1 MINIVFPDGAVK
13 EYPKNIT
20 GGEIAAGI
28 SKSLEKVSVAI
39 RVNDELKDLCDP
51 ITENSSIAIITL
63 KDAEG
68 LEIMRH
74 SVTAQLLARAIK
86 NLFPDTK
93 LAIGPTIKDGFYYDV
108 APETP
113 ISSEDLPK
121 IEKEMAKL
129 ASEKNKIIKKIVPR
143 DEAISLFKERGED
156 YKIKIIEA
164 SDDAEFQIYFQGDTG
179 FIDLCR
185 GPHLPNLKQ
194 AGVFKLTKVAGAY
207 WRGDS
212 DNEMLTRIYG
222 TAWNS
227 AKELEDYLMRI
238 EEAEKRDHRKICQAM
253 DLLHFQPEAPGQVFW
268 HDSGWIM
275 YKELEGYIRGKLKN
289 LGYQEV
295 NTPRIINKSLFE
307 KSGHWEKFGT
317 DEMFVC
323 EAYGSLYALKPM
335 NCPCHVQIY
344 NHDLRSYKQ
353 LPIKMSEFGNCIRQE
368 ARGALHGLM
377 RVSSMTQ
384 DDAHIFCTPDQI
396 KDQVL
401 EISELISEI
410 YKELGFENF
419 FVRFSDRPE
428 KRVGSDEVWD
438 QSEKALMDASKEAG
452 IEWVLNKGEG
462 AFYGPKLEFVLTDA
476 IGREWQCGTIQLDF
490 NLPKRL
496 DATYTDHNGE
506 KQHPVMIH
514 RALIGT
520 LERFLGMFIEHYAGN
535 FPLWIAP
542 VQLVVSGVV
551 DKHSEHAEAVAAK
564 FKGAGIRARHDGRN
578 DKINYKIR
586 EHMMAKVSYVGIIGD
601 KEIEEG
607 TITVRRLG
615 TNKQETYNVDA
626 FLENMLSEIDQ
637 KALPPVVQ
645 AKAA

>member
-1 MINIVFPDGAVK
+1 MNKKQKEIVMINIVFPDGAVK

-20 GGEIAAGI
+20 GSEIAAGI

-51 ITENSSIAIITL
+51 ITENSKIAIITL

-129 ASEKNKIIKKIVPR
+129 ASEKKQIFKKIVPR
-143 DEAISLFKERGED
+143 DEAIKLFKERGED

-194 AGVFKLTKVAGAY
+194 VGVFKLTKVAGAY

-275 YKELEGYIRGKLKN
+275 YKELEEYIRGKLKIR
-289 LGYQEV
+289 GYQEV

-401 EISELISEI
+401 EISELIAEI

-428 KRVGSDEVWD
+428 KRVGSDETWD
-438 QSEKALMDASKEAG
+438 QAEQALMDASKEAG
-452 IEWVLNKGEG
+452 IDWILNKGEG

-551 DKHSEHAEAVAAK
+551 DKHS
-564 FKGAGIRARHDGRN
+564 
-578 DKINYKIR
+578 
-586 EHMMAKVSYVGIIGD
+586 
-601 KEIEEG
+601 
-607 TITVRRLG
+607 
-615 TNKQETYNVDA
+615 
-626 FLENMLSEIDQ
+626 DQ
-637 KALPPVVQ
+637 SAP
-645 AKAA
+645 